1 MSMQARIEAALS
13 EVFDPQHLEVI
24 NESHLHAGHQ
34 PSFNG
39 EGETHFRIRIVSQ
52 KFENT
57 KLLDRHRQIND
68 VIKDE
73 FEQGLHALAIEAKTP
88 DQYVKL

>member
-1 MSMQARIEAALS
+1 MQARIEAALS

>member
-1 MSMQARIEAALS
+1 MSMQARIEAALN

-34 PSFNG
+34 PEFSG
-39 EGETHFRIRIVSQ
+39 EGETHFRIRIVTQ

-68 VIKDE
+68 VVKSEFDE
-73 FEQGLHALAIEAKTP
+73 GLHALAIEAKTP
-88 DQYVKL
+88 DQYTKI